1 MKEILNWIEVS
12 GDLPGK
18 AINVLKTIT
27 INTRMY
33 LLSVEILKSN
43 IFLNPYIH
51 PAVVLYE
58 SLFSALLC
66 GEIQPCS

>member
-51 PAVVLYE
+51 PAVVL
-58 SLFSALLC
+58 
-66 GEIQPCS
+66 